1 MLGRALYIVLATT
14 MHMHQHYGT
23 MEGDAENNTASTSI
37 NTITNTTM
45 EGGNTTSI
53 SKNTSD
59 DITRHENQIL
69 QVIIVRVGT
78 LSEY

>member
-1 MLGRALYIVLATT
+1 MLARALSIVLATT

-23 MEGDAENNTASTSI
+23 MEGGAENNTASTSI
-37 NTITNTTM
+37 NTITNTTIG
-45 EGGNTTSI
+45 GGNTTSI
-53 SKNTSD
+53 SNNTSD

>member
-23 MEGDAENNTASTSI
+23 VEGGAMNNTASI
-37 NTITNTTM
+37 NTITNTTIG
-45 EGGNTTSI
+45 GGNTTSI
-53 SKNTSD
+53 SNNTSN

-69 QVIIVRVGT
+69 QVIIIRIGT